1 VNPEPIRRASAY
13 RAMTLVTI
21 IGLIAAFCTTIS
33 YVPQIK
39 KIWDTG
45 ETHDISLKM
54 FLILAGGIALWVV
67 YGLMQGDAVIILA
80 NSVSLAFLG
89 AILFF
94 KLRNVARG
102 RG

>member
-1 VNPEPIRRASAY
+1 MSLI
-13 RAMTLVTI
+13 TL
-21 IGLIAAFCTTIS
+21 IGLVAAFCTTIS
-33 YVPQIK
+33 YVPQLK

-54 FLILAGGIALWVV
+54 FLILAAGIALWVV
-67 YGLMQGDAVIILA
+67 YGVLKSDAVIILA
-80 NSVSLAFLG
+80 NCVSLALLS

-94 KLRNVARG
+94 KIRNVIRG